1 MINTMNSSLFRFVA
15 WQNQFQRA
23 VGHFVSW
30 GTLTLVLI
38 TALIVI
44 LRYGFETGSIALQE
58 SIIYNHAFVFMLG
71 IAYTYNQ
78 DKHVRVDVF
87 YTQFSEHKKAWV
99 NLLGNLFFALPT
111 VFFIA
116 WVGWDYVAASWRI
129 HETSS
134 EAGGLGYVYLLK
146 TLILVMDGLLF
157 LQVLS
162 HIAHNVLRLTEPE
175 LAKQLDQ
182 TPATQEEVDD
192 KEATV

>member
-1 MINTMNSSLFRFVA
+1 MINVMNSSLFRFVT

-23 VGHFVSW
+23 VGHFVAW

-38 TALIVI
+38 TALVVI

-87 YTQFSEHKKAWV
+87 YTQFSERKKAWV

-129 HETSS
+129 HEASS

-162 HIAHNVLRLTEPE
+162 HIAHHFLHLTEPE

-182 TPATQEEVDD
+182 PPATQEEVDD